1 MEEGMSSRAGAMST
15 SPRTRG
21 SAEAALYYRRLLELL
36 DSNAPLSSFEQLA
49 TEVKDVARGGE
60 LADTIGDA
68 VATAVRLREN
78 FELKRKR
85 EIELSALYETAR
97 DLSALRDTDQILQA
111 IVQRARQLVGSD
123 IAYLSAADEEHG
135 DFYVRT
141 TEGVVSQDFARIR
154 VPRNIGV
161 CGSVARTRRPFYSSN
176 YSADRNFDHDASI
189 DRATSGEGIVSILGI
204 PLELEAYVMGVL
216 FVGDR
221 YVRSYTPQEMAVLSS
236 LSTFAALAIENARL
250 LEEAQRALLLAK
262 EANAALRAKADDI
275 EQAAV
280 AHEQLTE
287 LIARGGTL
295 DDLVNRV
302 SNLLKGRAGVVD
314 ESRSL
319 ISGTVSDRLTDE
331 ELARAVR
338 ESDRLGRSVS
348 LPAVDG
354 STTVVAAVMGGS
366 ARLGALVLTRGRP
379 LSPPETRTLER
390 SAIVTGIVLLSLD
403 RIAQIAHR
411 NVADTVSAL
420 LRGTIDPFSPESARR
435 LPPGISI
442 SWPVT
447 AMLVELVT
455 ITSAQASSALR
466 STLAGRDTIFSEFN
480 GDLAIVTNALEPD
493 RLAKRISEKLEEA
506 FGQRFSIVI
515 SNPIAGFDKMPA
527 EYEALR
533 RCLGLMHGLRQTGR
547 IAFEKSLS
555 IYALLFQNKGEDA
568 IASFLRT
575 SIGPLLEH
583 DDKRRSQLGP
593 TLLAYLD
600 TGRSMQKAAEML
612 GIHVNTMRQRL
623 DTISQLNP
631 DWSDPSRT
639 LEVHI
644 ALRLHILGQAT

>member
-1 MEEGMSSRAGAMST
+1 MNDAVGVRPVDPQAS
-15 SPRTRG
+15 G
-21 SAEAALYYRRLLELL
+21 SAAAILYYRRLLDLL
-36 DSNAPLSSFEQLA
+36 DGNAPLSSFEKLTA
-49 TEVKDVARGGE
+49 DARNVAWGEE
-60 LADTIGDA
+60 LADAIGDA
-68 VATAVRLREN
+68 IAITMRLRDN

-85 EIELSALYETAR
+85 EIELSALYATAR

-135 DFYVRT
+135 DFFVRT

-176 YSADRNFDHDASI
+176 YSGDHNFDHDAGI
-189 DRATSGEGIVSILGI
+189 DRAIRGEGIVSILGI

-236 LSTFAALAIENARL
+236 LGTFAALAIENARL

-262 EANAALRAKADDI
+262 EANAALRTKADDI

-287 LIARGGTL
+287 LIARGGSL

-302 SNLLKGRAGVVD
+302 SNLLKGQAGVVD
-314 ESRSL
+314 ESRNL
-319 ISGTVSDRLTDE
+319 ISGAVADRLSDDA
-331 ELARAVR
+331 LAKAVR
-338 ESDRLGRSVS
+338 ESDRIGRAVS
-348 LPAVDG
+348 LPAAYG
-354 STTVVAAVMGGS
+354 SVTVVTAVMGGS
-366 ARLGALVLTRGRP
+366 ARLGALVFTRNRP
-379 LSPPETRTLER
+379 LSAPETRTLER

-420 LRGTIDPFSPESARR
+420 LRGTTDPFSPESARR
-435 LPPGISI
+435 LPSGISL

-447 AMLVELVT
+447 VMLVELAT

-466 STLAGRDTIFSEFN
+466 STLAGRDTIFAEFN
-480 GDLAIVTNALEPD
+480 GDLAIVTNAPEPGA
-493 RLAKRISEKLEEA
+493 LANRISEKLEEA
-506 FGQRFSIVI
+506 FGHRLSIVI
-515 SNPIAGFDKMPA
+515 SDPIATLDKVPA
-527 EYEALR
+527 EYESLR
-533 RCLGLMHGLRQTGR
+533 RCFGLMRGLNQHGRVV
-547 IAFEKSLS
+547 FEKTLS
-555 IYALLFQNKGEDA
+555 VYALLFHNKGENAVDL
-568 IASFLRT
+568 FLR
-575 SIGPLLEH
+575 SAIGSLIEH
-583 DDKRRSQLGP
+583 DERRKSQLAA

-600 TGRSMQKAAEML
+600 AGRSAQKAAEML

-623 DTISQLNP
+623 DTISLINP
-631 DWSDPSRT
+631 DWGDPSKT

-644 ALRLHILGQAT
+644 ALRLHILGQAA

>member
-1 MEEGMSSRAGAMST
+1 MSGHAGIMPS
-15 SPRTRG
+15 SQRRSG
-21 SAEAALYYRRLLELL
+21 SAEAARYYGRLLELL
-36 DSNAPLSSFEQLA
+36 DSNASLSSFEQLA
-49 TEVKDVARGGE
+49 AEAKGVVWDEEFSNPVGE
-60 LADTIGDA
+60 AF
-68 VATAVRLREN
+68 ATAVRLREN

-85 EIELSALYETAR
+85 EVELSALYETAR
-97 DLSALRDTDQILQA
+97 DLSALRDTDQVLKA

-123 IAYLSAADEEHG
+123 IAYLSAADDQNG

-141 TEGVVSQDFARIR
+141 TEGVISRDFGRIR
-154 VPRNIGV
+154 VSRTIGV

-176 YSADRNFDHDASI
+176 YPADRNFDHDTGI
-189 DRATSGEGIVSILGI
+189 DRAISGEGIVSILGI

-236 LSTFAALAIENARL
+236 LGTFAALAIENARL
-250 LEEAQRALLLAK
+250 LEEAQRALLLAR
-262 EANAALRAKADDI
+262 EANSALRTKADDI

-287 LIARGGTL
+287 LIARGGKL
-295 DDLVNRV
+295 DDLVDRV
-302 SNLLKGRAGVVD
+302 SNLLKGEVGVID

-319 ISGTVSDRLTDE
+319 ISGTMSDSLSDD
-331 ELARAVR
+331 ELARAMR

-348 LPAVDG
+348 LPAADG
-354 STTVVAAVMGGS
+354 GVTVIAAVMGGS

-379 LSPPETRTLER
+379 LSPSEKRTLER

-403 RIAQIAHR
+403 RIAQIALR

-420 LRGTIDPFSPESARR
+420 LRGTTDPFSPESARR
-435 LPPGISI
+435 LAPGIHL

-447 AMLVELVT
+447 VMLVELRI
-455 ITSAQASSALR
+455 ITSAQALSPLR
-466 STLAGRDTIFSEFN
+466 STLAGRDTIFAEFN
-480 GDLAIVTNALEPD
+480 GDIAVITNAPEPD
-493 RLAKRISEKLEEA
+493 RLARRISERLEES
-506 FGQRFSIVI
+506 FGQKFSIVI
-515 SNPIAGFDKMPA
+515 SEPIAGLDKVPA
-527 EYEALR
+527 EYEKLR
-533 RCLGLMHGLRQTGR
+533 RCLQLLHGLRQQGR

-555 IYALLFQNKGEDA
+555 VYGLLFHNKGEDA

-575 SIGPLLEH
+575 SIGPLVEQ
-583 DDKRRSQLGP
+583 DEKRRSQLAA

-600 TGRSMQKAAEML
+600 TGRSVQKAAELL

-623 DTISQLNP
+623 DTISQINP
-631 DWSDPSRT
+631 DWSDPART

-644 ALRLHILGQAT
+644 ALRLHHLGEAP

>member
-1 MEEGMSSRAGAMST
+1 MSNQAGAVPVDHKRSD
-15 SPRTRG
+15 G
-21 SAEAALYYRRLLELL
+21 ADAAAYYRRLLELL
-36 DSNAPLSSFEQLA
+36 GGNAPLSSFEQLA
-49 TEVKDVARGGE
+49 SGAKSVVWEEGYAE
-60 LADTIGDA
+60 AIGDA
-68 VATAVRLREN
+68 IATAVRLREN

-85 EIELSALYETAR
+85 EVELSALYDTAR

-141 TEGVVSQDFARIR
+141 TEGVISQDFGRIR

-176 YSADRNFDHDASI
+176 YSADRNFDHDTGI
-189 DRATSGEGIVSILGI
+189 DRAISGEGIISILGI

-221 YVRSYTPQEMAVLSS
+221 YVRSYTPQERSVLSS
-236 LSTFAALAIENARL
+236 LGTFAALAIENARL

-262 EANAALRAKADDI
+262 DANSALRAKADDI

-302 SNLLKGRAGVVD
+302 SNLLKSRVGVID
-314 ESRSL
+314 ESRDV
-319 ISGTVSDRLTDE
+319 ISGEVSGSLTDE

-338 ESDRLGRSVS
+338 ESDRLGRSVI
-348 LPAVDG
+348 LPAKDG

-366 ARLGALVLTRGRP
+366 TRWGALVLTRSRP
-379 LSPPETRTLER
+379 LSPSETRTLER

-403 RIAQIAHR
+403 RIAQIAYR
-411 NVADTVSAL
+411 NVVDTVSAL
-420 LRGTIDPFSPESARR
+420 LRGTSDPFSPESARR
-435 LPPGISI
+435 LPPGVSL

-447 AMLVELVT
+447 VMLVELVT

-466 STLAGRDTIFSEFN
+466 STLAGRDTIFAEFN
-480 GDLAIVTNALEPD
+480 GDLAIVTNATDPE
-493 RLAKRISEKLEEA
+493 RLARRVSEKLEET
-506 FGQRFSIVI
+506 FGEKFTIVI
-515 SNPIAGFDKMPA
+515 SGLLSAIDQVPA

-533 RCLGLMHGLRQTGR
+533 RCIGLIHGLEQRGR
-547 IAFEKSLS
+547 VAFEKSFS
-555 IYALLFQNKGEDA
+555 VYALLFQNKGDDT

-575 SIGPLLEH
+575 SVGALIEQ
-583 DDKRRSQLGP
+583 DERRKSQLAI

-600 TGRSMQKAAEML
+600 TGRSVQKAAEML

-623 DTISQLNP
+623 DAIAQINP
-631 DWSDPSRT
+631 DWSDPSKS

-644 ALRLHILGQAT
+644 ALRLHILRQTT

>member
-1 MEEGMSSRAGAMST
+1 MSNQPGS
-15 SPRTRG
+15 SPSGHKLSGGT
-21 SAEAALYYRRLLELL
+21 EAAHYYRRLLELL
-36 DSNAPLSSFEQLA
+36 GTNAPLASFEQLSIA
-49 TEVKDVARGGE
+49 AKSVSWEEGVSEAIT
-60 LADTIGDA
+60 DA

-85 EIELSALYETAR
+85 EVELSALYDTAR

-141 TEGVVSQDFARIR
+141 TEGVISQDFGRIR

-176 YSADRNFDHDASI
+176 YSADRNFDHDSGI
-189 DRATSGEGIVSILGI
+189 DSAISGEGIISILGI

-221 YVRSYTPQEMAVLSS
+221 YVRSYTPQERSVLSS
-236 LSTFAALAIENARL
+236 LGTFAALAIENARL
-250 LEEAQRALLLAK
+250 LEEAQRALFLAK
-262 EANAALRAKADDI
+262 DANSALRAKADDI

-302 SNLLKGRAGVVD
+302 SNLMKGQVGVID
-314 ESRSL
+314 ESRDV
-319 ISGTVSDRLTDE
+319 ISGEVGKHLTDE

-338 ESDRLGRSVS
+338 ESDRLGRSVA
-348 LPAVDG
+348 LPAGDG

-366 ARLGALVLTRGRP
+366 TRWGALVLTRSRP
-379 LSPPETRTLER
+379 LSPSETRTLER

-411 NVADTVSAL
+411 NVVDTVSAL
-420 LRGTIDPFSPESARR
+420 LRGTSDPFAHESARR
-435 LPPGISI
+435 LPPGTSL
-442 SWPVT
+442 SWPISV
-447 AMLVELVT
+447 MLVELVD

-466 STLAGRDTIFSEFN
+466 SLLAGRDTISAEFN
-480 GDLAIVTNALEPD
+480 GDLAIITNALEPE
-493 RLAKRISEKLEEA
+493 RLARRISEKLEET
-506 FGQRFSIVI
+506 FGQKSTIVI
-515 SNPIAGFDKMPA
+515 SDLISCLDKVPA
-527 EYEALR
+527 AYEALR
-533 RCLGLMHGLRQTGR
+533 RCISLIHGLEQRGR
-547 IAFEKSLS
+547 VVFEKSFAV
-555 IYALLFQNKGEDA
+555 YGLLFQNKGDDTITA
-568 IASFLRT
+568 FLKT
-575 SIGPLLEH
+575 SVGALVEQ
-583 DDKRRSQLGP
+583 DEKRKSQLAV
-593 TLLAYLD
+593 TLLAYFD
-600 TGRSMQKAAEML
+600 TGRSVQKAAEVL

-623 DTISQLNP
+623 DTISQINP
-631 DWSDPSRT
+631 DWSDPSKS
-639 LEVHI
+639 LEVHV
-644 ALRLHILGQAT
+644 ALRLHALKQTV

>member
-1 MEEGMSSRAGAMST
+1 MNDAVGVMPVDPQAS
-15 SPRTRG
+15 G
-21 SAEAALYYRRLLELL
+21 SAAAILYYRRLLDLL
-36 DSNAPLSSFEQLA
+36 DGNAPLSSFEKLTA
-49 TEVKDVARGGE
+49 DARNVAWGEE
-60 LADTIGDA
+60 LAEAIGDA
-68 VATAVRLREN
+68 IAITMRLRDN

-85 EIELSALYETAR
+85 EIELSALYATAR

-135 DFYVRT
+135 DFFVRT

-176 YSADRNFDHDASI
+176 YSGDHNFDHDAGI
-189 DRATSGEGIVSILGI
+189 DRAIRGEGIVSILGI

-236 LSTFAALAIENARL
+236 LGTFAALAIENARL

-262 EANAALRAKADDI
+262 EANAALRTKADDI

-287 LIARGGTL
+287 LIARGGSL

-302 SNLLKGRAGVVD
+302 SNLLKGQAGVVD
-314 ESRSL
+314 ESRNL
-319 ISGTVSDRLTDE
+319 ISGAVADRLSDDA
-331 ELARAVR
+331 LAKAVR
-338 ESDRLGRSVS
+338 ESDRIGRAVS
-348 LPAVDG
+348 LPAADG
-354 STTVVAAVMGGS
+354 SVTVVTAVMGGS
-366 ARLGALVLTRGRP
+366 ARLGALVFTRNRP
-379 LSPPETRTLER
+379 LSAPETRTLER

-420 LRGTIDPFSPESARR
+420 LRGTTDPFSPESARR
-435 LPPGISI
+435 LPSGISL

-447 AMLVELVT
+447 VMLVELAT

-466 STLAGRDTIFSEFN
+466 STLAGRDTIFAEFN
-480 GDLAIVTNALEPD
+480 GDLAIVTNAPEPGA
-493 RLAKRISEKLEEA
+493 LANRISEKLEEA
-506 FGQRFSIVI
+506 FGHRLSIVI
-515 SNPIAGFDKMPA
+515 SDPIATLDKVPA
-527 EYEALR
+527 EYESLR
-533 RCLGLMHGLRQTGR
+533 RCFGLMRGLNQHGRVV
-547 IAFEKSLS
+547 FEKTLS
-555 IYALLFQNKGEDA
+555 VYALLFHNKGENAVDL
-568 IASFLRT
+568 FLRST
-575 SIGPLLEH
+575 IGSLIEH
-583 DDKRRSQLGP
+583 DERRKSQLAA

-600 TGRSMQKAAEML
+600 AGRSAQKAAEML

-623 DTISQLNP
+623 DTISLINP
-631 DWSDPSRT
+631 DWADPSKT

-644 ALRLHILGQAT
+644 ALRLHILGQAA

>member
-1 MEEGMSSRAGAMST
+1 MTNPIGSMPVDTQTG
-15 SPRTRG
+15 G
-21 SAEAALYYRRLLELL
+21 SAAAVLYYRRLLDLL
-36 DSNAPLSSFEQLA
+36 DSNAPLSSFEQLTA
-49 TEVKDVARGGE
+49 DAKSVAWSEE
-60 LADTIGDA
+60 LADAISDAIAITIRQRD
-68 VATAVRLREN
+68 N

-85 EIELSALYETAR
+85 EVELSALYATAR

-135 DFYVRT
+135 DFFVRT
-141 TEGVVSQDFARIR
+141 TEGVISQDFARIR

-161 CGSVARTRRPFYSSN
+161 CGSVARTRRPFYSNN
-176 YSADRNFDHDASI
+176 YSADHNFDHDAGI
-189 DRATSGEGIVSILGI
+189 DRAIRSEGIVSILGI

-236 LSTFAALAIENARL
+236 LGTFAALAIENARL

-262 EANAALRAKADDI
+262 EANTALRAKADDI

-302 SNLLKGRAGVVD
+302 SNLLKGQAGVVD
-314 ESRSL
+314 ESRTL
-319 ISGTVSDRLTDE
+319 ISGAVADHLTDDA
-331 ELARAVR
+331 LAKAVR
-338 ESDRLGRSVS
+338 ESDRIGRSVS
-348 LPAVDG
+348 LPAADG
-354 STTVVAAVMGGS
+354 SVTVVTAVMGGS
-366 ARLGALVLTRGRP
+366 ARLGALIFTRSRP
-379 LSPPETRTLER
+379 LSAPETRTLER

-420 LRGTIDPFSPESARR
+420 LRGTTDPFSPESARR
-435 LPPGISI
+435 LPPGISL

-447 AMLVELVT
+447 VMLVELVT
-455 ITSAQASSALR
+455 ITSAQAASALR
-466 STLAGRDTIFSEFN
+466 STLAGRDTIFAEFN
-480 GDLAIVTNALEPD
+480 GDLAIVTNATEPES
-493 RLAKRISEKLEEA
+493 LANRVSEKLEEA
-506 FGQRFSIVI
+506 FGLRFSIVI
-515 SNPIAGFDKMPA
+515 SGPIASLDKVSA
-527 EYEALR
+527 EYEGLH
-533 RCLGLMHGLRQTGR
+533 RCFGLMRGLKQQGR
-547 IAFEKSLS
+547 VVFEKTLS
-555 IYALLFQNKGEDA
+555 VYGLLFHNKGENAVDL
-568 IASFLRT
+568 FLRS
-575 SIGPLLEH
+575 SIGSLVEH
-583 DDKRRSQLGP
+583 DERRKSQLAA

-600 TGRSMQKAAEML
+600 TGRSAQKAAEML

-623 DTISQLNP
+623 DAISLINP
-631 DWSDPSRT
+631 DWADPSRT